1 MCHLARKLCMSSF
14 SNYFWPSGKK
24 ESMCVISKP
33 HKVKLNACMSVTSWL
48 FRLVQRQNYVQK
60 LHLFRARYRV
70 KSGTCTVE
78 VQWIKKPK
86 RCWLCFTYLTL
97 ISLFELSACFF
108 FLKKYNVHHTNTDSL
123 AHQVVQEKAGTSLM
137 PID

>member
-33 HKVKLNACMSVTSWL
+33 HKVKLNACMSITSWL

-108 FLKKYNVHHTNTDSL
+108 FKRNTMFITPTQIHLLTKWFKRRPVHL
-123 AHQVVQEKAGTSLM
+123 WCL
-137 PID
+137 